1 MRSWSNHVNGVSAIA
16 RLRGTDLLR
25 TNIGRKIF
33 AILRVQVVS
42 HSFRSTERFNL
53 IGVT

>member
-1 MRSWSNHVNGVSAIA
+1 MRSWSNHVNGAIAIA

-33 AILRVQVVS
+33 ANLRVQIVS
-42 HSFRSTERFNL
+42 HSFQSQRNALT
-53 IGVT
+53 